1 MRELA
6 RETKLN
12 SLRVCSNFER
22 EPKKFKNERKWNLT
36 LTLSLYM
43 AEALVRSSLALLL
56 SPSLLLALYL
66 HRSVLGT
73 SHSLSLYAGEFARFF
88 FLRSTLPMLSLALA
102 LLRAR
107 ALSLAHPL
115 SSQKSLALALTL
127 AFALPLS
134 LALALYLGRRVSHDS
149 SAYCQ
154 RIRRR
159 MLTYA
164 DVC

>member
-107 ALSLAHPL
+107 ALSL
-115 SSQKSLALALTL
+115 SRT
-127 AFALPLS
+127 
-134 LALALYLGRRVSHDS
+134 LYLRRRVSLSLSLLLSLSLSLSHS
-149 SAYCQ
+149 LSTLAEEF
-154 RIRRR
+154 RTT
-159 MLTYA
+159 LVPTANAYA
-164 DVC
+164 DEC